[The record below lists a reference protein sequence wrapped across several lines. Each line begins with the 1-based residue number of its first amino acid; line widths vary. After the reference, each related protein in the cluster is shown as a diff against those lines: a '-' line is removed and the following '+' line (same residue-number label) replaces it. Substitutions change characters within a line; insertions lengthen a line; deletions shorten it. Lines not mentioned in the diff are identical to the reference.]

1 MISDSFL
8 FSADCEDCESFYI
21 DECGVH
27 GPPNFIPD
35 TPAPV
40 GVPDRARLT
49 LPPGLV
55 VRESNIPNAGLGVFN
70 QGQTVPKRA
79 HFGPYEG
86 EVMDRDEAIESG
98 YSWVVRDQMVFLN
111 NKCFQSEK
119 LIPKKKKFCS
129 KCLTP
134 LC

>member
-1 MISDSFL
+1 M
-8 FSADCEDCESFYI
+8 
-21 DECGVH
+21 
-27 GPPNFIPD
+27 
-35 TPAPV
+35 
-40 GVPDRARLT
+40 
-49 LPPGLV
+49 
-55 VRESNIPNAGLGVFN
+55 FN
-70 QGQTVPKRA
+70 QDQTVPKRA

-119 LIPKKKKFCS
+119 LIPKKK
-129 KCLTP
+129 CLTP